1 PAGPSGGAGGAGG
14 DGGKLIGPPGFA
26 GQNGVLL

>member
-1 PAGPSGGAGGAGG
+1 GAFGGAGG